1 MGKQNSKLKPEVLDD
16 LKELKHSTS
25 YPAFNQILLFSLDTF
40 DVDIY
45 IYIYIYYIW

>member
-25 YPAFNQILLFSLDTF
+25 YPAFNQILLFSLNTFAVDT
-40 DVDIY
+40 Y
-45 IYIYIYYIW
+45 ILYLID